1 MTNTH
6 VLTGSKV
13 LMVFL
18 VFFGVMLV
26 VNLVLAWKAVSTFP
40 GLEVSSSYAD
50 SQDFDVRRRAQEAL
64 AWHASVE
71 VESGVLTLHLNTPD
85 GAVARPAQ
93 LDALLTRPTNRREDQ
108 VLDLVLV
115 DGDYQAPVVMGE
127 GLWRLRLTGIAQDGT
142 AYRHNLT
149 FRQN

>member
-18 VFFGVMLV
+18 VFFGVMLA

-50 SQDFDVRRRAQEAL
+50 SQDFDVRRL
-64 AWHASVE
+64 SLIH
-71 VESGVLTLHLNTPD
+71 
-85 GAVARPAQ
+85 
-93 LDALLTRPTNRREDQ
+93 
-108 VLDLVLV
+108 
-115 DGDYQAPVVMGE
+115 
-127 GLWRLRLTGIAQDGT
+127 I
-142 AYRHNLT
+142 
-149 FRQN
+149 